1 MVGPRH
7 GEEPFATKP
16 SSFLPSGP
24 KLDGFA
30 ALAMTTREQSAP
42 LFPRRGEQPFATKP
56 SSFVRGV
63 KLDCFAQE
71 GSQ

>member
-7 GEEPFATKP
+7 GEELFATKP
-16 SSFLPSGP
+16 SSFLCG
-24 KLDGFA
+24 A
-30 ALAMTTREQSAP
+30 
-42 LFPRRGEQPFATKP
+42 
-56 SSFVRGV
+56 